1 MSSQKPC
8 LGASKHKIEENK
20 YMGLSSTLK
29 LNCARAVI
37 NYRPLYSVLS
47 LVSLSL
53 LLGLLQ
59 GCQSSPQKQYYVLTT
74 ANEQPLLKL
83 ETEQAGINTTEL
95 KQTIGVGPVEI
106 PEYLHLSQI
115 LYQAED
121 GSLQRM
127 ANSYWA
133 EPLTQGIARVISLNL
148 SQGDTSRN
156 LILFPWRAD
165 NRPRYSVNIK
175 LLSLNINASQ
185 TQRVAKL
192 VANWELKDT
201 NNINYLAREHFS
213 ATINAQP
220 DAPGLTQAYSAL
232 LAQLTE
238 QIGAQIEA
246 QVEVE
251 LATK

>member
-1 MSSQKPC
+1 
-8 LGASKHKIEENK
+8 
-20 YMGLSSTLK
+20 MGLSSTLK
-29 LNCARAVI
+29 RNCAHKAI
-37 NYRPLYSVLS
+37 NFRPLNFRPLYSVLS

-53 LLGLLQ
+53 LFALLL
-59 GCQSSPQKQYYVLTT
+59 GCQSSPQKQYYVLT
-74 ANEQPLLKL
+74 APNEPAQVRLG
-83 ETEQAGINTTEL
+83 TEQQRVNTKEL
-95 KQTIGVGPVEI
+95 KQTIGIGPVEI

-115 LYQAED
+115 LYQAQD

-175 LLSLNINASQ
+175 LLSLNIDSSQ

-238 QIGAQIEA
+238 QIEA
-246 QVEVE
+246 V
-251 LATK
+251 LKSL